1 MMNKHIRG
9 MIDEIFSD
17 MKMTAENL
25 ALRDELM
32 ANAQARYEDAM
43 AQGMTEDQA
52 FADVAASLG
61 DVQALLDEINGKPD
75 AHKAPQSE
83 PEYSAPEENA
93 EHDEQKQTEEL
104 PKTDLGDALNKAFA
118 ALGDFGQAILPE
130 AKKFVRQMD
139 DVTGGMIKDIG
150 KAAKKG
156 LRDAQK
162 AAEET
167 IDRLSGEKGELIFDC
182 GPKEKAEKPADDVS
196 AKVEQ
201 LRKEAADLR
210 AEAGLKQ
217 VIGDQTAADEKNARV
232 ASLEAQAD
240 MLEQEQAVEAAHRA
254 AQEAAEAARKEA
266 ETDLKEQ
273 DEALAEDK
281 QEEMQPEPED
291 KPELTDENGE
301 VNEDVLARAVEDI
314 AREAQEAVRQAA
326 ETVKS
331 AVDETVRPSADAEY
345 TVRDASEPVSGRRL
359 FPAAGL
365 HKIDIHLDAD
375 DVTIEPAQGSEIET
389 LWEAQNVDG
398 EPAFEMDGH
407 TLSLRRKN
415 PDAFKTFFSVFKKE
429 GGRITVRV
437 PMGYAACYHVTTTS
451 GDIVLRGLD
460 VDEVKATT
468 TAGDVRVEPKATV
481 RADAISVTTVSGH
494 AAVSACANDVAVT
507 TVSGNQFVSCDA
519 HKVDVNVVSGK
530 VHVEGACDEWEVDAV
545 SSDVELLCTVA
556 PTKKVQISSM
566 YGTVRLALPDEIRG
580 FVAETSGMFGCS
592 ITNEFG
598 SNRYGTCALP
608 IRMDTMRG
616 QLMITRL

>member
-1 MMNKHIRG
+1 MKMMNKHIRG

-17 MKMTAENL
+17 MRMTAENL

-43 AQGMTEDQA
+43 AQGLTEEQA
-52 FADVAASLG
+52 FADVAESLG
-61 DVQALLDEINGKPD
+61 DVQSLLDEMNGKPD
-75 AHKAPQSE
+75 AHKAPYNAPVANEEEAKEQ
-83 PEYSAPEENA
+83 PEEQPA
-93 EHDEQKQTEEL
+93 QDAGKDEA

-139 DVTGGMIKDIG
+139 DATGGMIKDIG

-167 IDRLSGEKGELIFDC
+167 IDRLAGEKGELIFDF
-182 GPKEKAEKPADDVS
+182 GPKKSEEKPEDDAA
-196 AKVEQ
+196 AKAQQ
-201 LRKEAADLR
+201 LRKEAEDLR
-210 AEAGLKQ
+210 AQAGFKR
-217 VIGDQTAADEKNARV
+217 VVGDGAAADEMMQRA
-232 ASLEAQAD
+232 AELDMQAD
-240 MLEQEQAVEAAHRA
+240 MLEQEQAMEAARRA
-254 AQEAAEAARKEA
+254 AQEAAQQTQESTEDAAPETNAEPACEAAD
-266 ETDLKEQ
+266 ETDAQPQAEEAAPQ
-273 DEALAEDK
+273 DFAH
-281 QEEMQPEPED
+281 
-291 KPELTDENGE
+291 
-301 VNEDVLARAVEDI
+301 VVEDI
-314 AREAQEAVRQAA
+314 AREAEEAVRQAA
-326 ETVKS
+326 EAVKN
-331 AVDETVRPSADAEY
+331 AVDETIHPSGDAEY
-345 TVRDASEPVSGRRL
+345 TVRDANEPVSGRRV

-365 HKIDIHLDAD
+365 HKIDIRLDAD
-375 DVTIEPAQGSEIET
+375 DVTIEPAQGGEVET

-398 EPAFEMDGH
+398 EPVFEMDGH
-407 TLSLRRKN
+407 TLTIRRKS
-415 PDAFKTFFSVFKKE
+415 PDAFKTFFSVFQKE

-437 PMGYAACYHVTTTS
+437 PMGYAASYHVNTTS

-481 RADAISVTTVSGH
+481 RADVISVTTVSGH

-507 TVSGNQFVSCDA
+507 TVSGNQFISCDA

-530 VHVEGACDEWEVDAV
+530 VHVEGACDDWEVDAV

-556 PTKKVQISSM
+556 PTKKVKISSM
-566 YGTVRLALPDEIRG
+566 YGTVRLALPEEIRG
-580 FVAETSGMFGCS
+580 FAAETSGMFGCS

-608 IRMDTMRG
+608 IRMDTLRG

>member
-1 MMNKHIRG
+1 MMNKHIRS

-25 ALRDELM
+25 ALRDELL
-32 ANAQARYEDAM
+32 ANAQARYEDGVS
-43 AQGMTEDQA
+43 QGMTEEQA

-61 DVQALLDEINGKPD
+61 DVQALLDEMNGRPD
-75 AHKAPQSE
+75 AHKAPEAAPVQE
-83 PEYSAPEENA
+83 ETQAADEADAQNQPDESA
-93 EHDEQKQTEEL
+93 
-104 PKTDLGDALNKAFA
+104 KTDLGEALNKAFA

-130 AKKFVRQMD
+130 AKKLVRQVD
-139 DVTGGMIKDIG
+139 DATGGVIKDIG
-150 KAAKKG
+150 RAAKKG

-167 IDRLSGEKGELIFDC
+167 IDRLSGEKGELIFDF
-182 GPKEKAEKPADDVS
+182 GPKKTAEKPADDGMEK
-196 AKVEQ
+196 AKQ

-217 VIGDQTAADEKNARV
+217 AVGDSGTAAEMNAR
-232 ASLEAQAD
+232 ADALDRQAD
-240 MLEQEQAVEAAHRA
+240 GLEQERAMAQARRA
-254 AQEAAEAARKEA
+254 AQEAADAAAQQAA
-266 ETDLKEQ
+266 EDAQKPERQTQESAQ
-273 DEALAEDK
+273 DEPAVQAE
-281 QEEMQPEPED
+281 E
-291 KPELTDENGE
+291 PELTDENGE
-301 VNEDVLARAVEDI
+301 VNEDAFARAVENM
-314 AREAQEAVRQAA
+314 AREAEEAVREAA
-326 ETVKS
+326 QTVKN
-331 AVDETVRPSADAEY
+331 AVDETFGQPDEAEY
-345 TVRDASEPVSGRRL
+345 TVRDADEPVSGRRL
-359 FPAAGL
+359 FSAAGL
-365 HKIDIHLDAD
+365 HKVDIRLDAD
-375 DVTIEPAQGSEIET
+375 DVTIEPAQGSGIET
-389 LWEAQNVDG
+389 IWEARNVDG
-398 EPAFEMDGH
+398 EPAVEMEGH
-407 TLSLRRKN
+407 TLVIRRKN
-415 PDAFKTFFSVFKKE
+415 PDVFKTFFSVFQKE

-437 PMGYAACYHVTTTS
+437 PMGYAASYSVNTTS
-451 GDIVLRGLD
+451 GDIILRGLD
-460 VDEVKATT
+460 VDEVKVST

-519 HKVDVNVVSGK
+519 HKVDVNVVSGR

-566 YGTVRLALPDEIRG
+566 YGTARLALPSDIRG
-580 FVAETSGMFGCS
+580 FAAETSGMFGCT

>member
-1 MMNKHIRG
+1 MKMMNKHIRA

-17 MKMTAENL
+17 MRMTAENL

-43 AQGMTEDQA
+43 AQGMTEEQA
-52 FADVAASLG
+52 FADVAESLG
-61 DVQALLDEINGKPD
+61 DVQSLLDEMNGKPD
-75 AHKAPQSE
+75 AHKAP
-83 PEYSAPEENA
+83 YNAPVANEEEVKEQPA
-93 EHDEQKQTEEL
+93 QDAGKDEA

-139 DVTGGMIKDIG
+139 DATGGMIKDIG

-162 AAEET
+162 VAEET
-167 IDRLSGEKGELIFDC
+167 IDKLAGEKGELIFDF
-182 GPKEKAEKPADDVS
+182 GPKKNEEKPEDDAAAKAQQAQES
-196 AKVEQ
+196 AEDTVPETNAEPTC
-201 LRKEAADLR
+201 EAADETDAQPQ
-210 AEAGLKQ
+210 AE
-217 VIGDQTAADEKNARV
+217 
-232 ASLEAQAD
+232 
-240 MLEQEQAVEAAHRA
+240 EAAP
-254 AQEAAEAARKEA
+254 
-266 ETDLKEQ
+266 Q
-273 DEALAEDK
+273 DFAH
-281 QEEMQPEPED
+281 
-291 KPELTDENGE
+291 
-301 VNEDVLARAVEDI
+301 VVEDI
-314 AREAQEAVRQAA
+314 AREAEEAVRQAA
-326 ETVKS
+326 EAVKN
-331 AVDETVRPSADAEY
+331 AVDETIHPSGDGEY
-345 TVRDASEPVSGRRL
+345 TVRDANEPVSGRRV

-365 HKIDIHLDAD
+365 HKIDIRLDAD
-375 DVTIEPAQGSEIET
+375 DVTIEPAQGSEVET

-398 EPAFEMDGH
+398 EPVFEMDGH
-407 TLSLRRKN
+407 TLTIRRKN
-415 PDAFKTFFSVFKKE
+415 PDAFKTFFSVFQKE

-437 PMGYAACYHVTTTS
+437 PMGYAASYHVNTTS

-481 RADAISVTTVSGH
+481 RADVISVTTVSGH

-507 TVSGNQFVSCDA
+507 TVSGNQFISCDA

-530 VHVEGACDEWEVDAV
+530 VHVEGACDDWEVDAV

-556 PTKKVQISSM
+556 PTKKVKISSM
-566 YGTVRLALPDEIRG
+566 YGTVRLALPEEIRG

-608 IRMDTMRG
+608 IRMDTLRG